1 MILGYNEELKR
12 YGVLDF
18 DLWVKG
24 KEGLNCGQFFE
35 VFIDGEWVKDKLE
48 MKSNGTWYLINNP
61 QICGSGDYR
70 DSIEGLKVRFKDKV

>member
-24 KEGLNCGQFFE
+24 REGLHCGQTFE
-35 VFIDGEWVKDKLE
+35 VLINGEWGADRLE
-48 MKSNGTWYLINNP
+48 MSKGQWYLVN
-61 QICGSGDYR
+61 SGLKGEELEY
-70 DSIEGLKVRFKDKV
+70 LKVRF